1 MQATTQASVPC
12 SAHDWTGS
20 IVEGVNLKYGLNI
33 RLVLGCVTCLSVLA
47 AAFGSDWPQLQ
58 RDAARTGRSTDE
70 VAPPYRARWLWFG
83 NAGTL
88 RNRESKPNDPN
99 WTNDLSTGVGKSY
112 SLPTSAPLTLAGMVQ
127 PIVHRGLV
135 LVASLEGKVYAIR
148 EDDGTTAW
156 EADLPGGGITTGAA
170 VDSVAVFCSVKG
182 AVQGFHLSNGTPSWT
197 VQTGK
202 AISGAPCA
210 AGDRIYVANHSGF
223 IHAINAANGQVIWRS
238 EKLGGIVQGSLAATP
253 EAIYVGAED
262 MRIYKLNARDGK
274 IAASHQVYGQSFRLE
289 WPVVHN
295 GKLWVRTAPVW
306 CVGSEGVNDDLLSK
320 AVSLA
325 DEETKYLHWLN
336 GTANYG
342 SWTSKDDW
350 KSYFALNLTDL
361 AESFQIPCG
370 PSDGCG
376 QPPDPPAID
385 RNGDVVCWW
394 PTRFCALTLRDTT
407 FGTRYFIDLAAV
419 DQNTGRR
426 KPFDAGRPVD
436 VWPLETDNLYGLST
450 GGRFC
455 YWRQR
460 FRGTYAID
468 LERRSH
474 VQIQVEVRM
483 RDGGTWNAPVMY
495 ADTPA
500 NPLPRTPSPSTA
512 GRVGATIANHRLYLA
527 EDFGV
532 TAIEHAP

>member
-1 MQATTQASVPC
+1 MHALNTRLLLGTVSCLVVL
-12 SAHDWTGS
+12 SAAC
-20 IVEGVNLKYGLNI
+20 E
-33 RLVLGCVTCLSVLA
+33 
-47 AAFGSDWPQLQ
+47 SDWPQLQ
-58 RDAARTGRSTDE
+58 RDAARTGRSPDE
-70 VAPPYRARWLWFG
+70 IGPPYRARWLWFG

-88 RNRESKPNDPN
+88 RNRDSKPNDRN
-99 WTNDLSTGVGKSY
+99 WTNDLTVGVGKSY
-112 SLPTSAPLTLAGMVQ
+112 PLPSSVPLTLAGMMQ
-127 PIVHRGLV
+127 PIVYRGLV
-135 LVASLEGKVYAIR
+135 LVASLEGKVYAID
-148 EDDGTTAW
+148 EDDGSTAW
-156 EADLPGGGITTGAA
+156 EADLPGGSLTTGVA
-170 VDSVAVFCSVKG
+170 VDSVVVFCSVKG
-182 AVQGFHLSNGTPSWT
+182 AVHGFNLSNGHPIWS

-202 AISGAPCA
+202 TISGAPCA
-210 AGDRIYVANHSGF
+210 VGERIYVANHSAY
-223 IHAINAANGQVIWRS
+223 IHAINASNGQVEWKS

-253 EAIYVGAED
+253 DAVYVGAED
-262 MRIYKLNARDGK
+262 MKVYKLNARDGK
-274 IAASHQVYGQSFRLE
+274 IAASQQVYGQSFRLE

-325 DEETKYLHWLN
+325 DEETKYLDWLD
-336 GTANYG
+336 GKASYG
-342 SWTSKDDW
+342 SWTSMNDW
-350 KSYFALNLTDL
+350 KTFFALNLGDL
-361 AESFQIPCG
+361 AEPFHIPCG

-385 RNGDVVCWW
+385 RNGNVVSWW
-394 PTRFCALTLRDTT
+394 PTRFCALTLRDPT

-426 KPFDAGRPVD
+426 KPFDAGKPVE

-460 FRGTYAID
+460 FRGTYAMD
-468 LERRSH
+468 LEGRSH
-474 VQIQVEVRM
+474 VQLQVEVRE

-495 ADTPA
+495 ANTSA
-500 NPLPRTPSPSTA
+500 NRLPRTPSPPTA
-512 GRVGATIANHRLYLA
+512 GHVGATIANHRLYLA

-532 TAIEHAP
+532 TAIEHVQ

>member
-1 MQATTQASVPC
+1 MNFIHAL
-12 SAHDWTGS
+12 
-20 IVEGVNLKYGLNI
+20 EI
-33 RLVLGCVTCLSVLA
+33 RLLLGCLTFLSVLSA
-47 AAFGSDWPQLQ
+47 ASGSDWPQLQ
-58 RDAARTGRSTDE
+58 RDAARTGKSPDE
-70 VAPPYRARWLWFG
+70 VASPYRARWIWFV
-83 NAGTL
+83 NSGTL
-88 RNRESKPNDPN
+88 RNRESKPNDPI
-99 WTNDLSTGVGKSY
+99 WTNDLTTVVGKSY
-112 SLPTSAPLTLAGMVQ
+112 PLPPLVPLTLAGMMQ

-135 LVASLEGKVYAIR
+135 LVASLEGKVYAIH
-148 EDDGTTAW
+148 EDDGATAW
-156 EADLPGGGITTGAA
+156 EADIPGGSIATGAA
-170 VDSVAVFCSVKG
+170 VDSVVVFCSVKG
-182 AVQGFHLSNGTPSWT
+182 AVQGFYLSNGQPAWT

-210 AGDRIYVANHSGF
+210 VGDRIYVANHSGF
-223 IHAINAANGQVIWRS
+223 IHAISASTGRVLWKSQ
-238 EKLGGIVQGSLAATP
+238 KLGGIVQGSLAATS
-253 EAIYVGAED
+253 EAVYVGAED
-262 MRIYKLNARDGK
+262 MRIYKLNARDGT

-289 WPVVHN
+289 WPVLHN

-320 AVSLA
+320 ALSLA
-325 DEETKYLHWLN
+325 DEETKYLDWLN
-336 GTANYG
+336 GTAHYG
-342 SWTSKDDW
+342 YWTSKNDW

-361 AESFQIPCG
+361 AEPFQIPCG
-370 PSDGCG
+370 PSEGCG
-376 QPPDPPAID
+376 QPPDPPTID

-419 DQNTGRR
+419 DQSTGRR
-426 KPFDAGRPVD
+426 KPFGAGTPVD

-468 LERRSH
+468 PEKRSH
-474 VQIQVEVRM
+474 VQIQVEVRL
-483 RDGGTWNAPVMY
+483 RDGGAWNAPVMY

-512 GRVGATIANHRLYLA
+512 GHVAVTIANHRFYLA

-532 TAIEHAP
+532 TAIEHAQ